1 MKKQNNTKGVW
12 IQTYTK
18 KKFYPLNPRCE
29 DIDIEDIA
37 WSLSNL
43 CRYNGHCKFYSVAE
57 HSIYAS
63 QYLPSK
69 YALEGLMHDAAE
81 AYIGDISTPVKQLLP
96 DIKKIEHVMLKCIAE
111 KFKLEYPFR
120 EAIKKVDLR
129 LLATEASQIMNPQ
142 VEVWPQLTEP
152 PFDFK
157 IKCVRPANA
166 FNIFMR
172 RYETLRRL

>member
-1 MKKQNNTKGVW
+1 MGDTW
-12 IQTYTK
+12 IQTRTGR
-18 KKFYPLNPRCE
+18 KFYPLKPKHE
-29 DIDIEDIA
+29 DINIEDIA
-37 WSLSNL
+37 WSLSNI

-81 AYIGDISTPVKQLLP
+81 AYIGDITTPIKQLLP
-96 DIKKIEHVMLKCIAE
+96 DVKKIEHGILKCIAE
-111 KFKLEYPFR
+111 KFKFEYPFHK
-120 EAIKKVDLR
+120 AIKKVDLG

-142 VEVWPQLTEP
+142 VETWPQLTEP
-152 PFDFK
+152 PFDLR

-166 FNIFMR
+166 FSIFMR
-172 RYETLRRL
+172 RYETLRRM

>member
-1 MKKQNNTKGVW
+1 MDDSW
-12 IQTYTK
+12 IQTKTGR
-18 KKFYPLNPRCE
+18 KFYPLKPKCE

-37 WSLSNL
+37 WSLSNI
-43 CRYNGHCKFYSVAE
+43 CRYNGHCKRFFSVAE

-63 QYLPSK
+63 ERLPPR

-96 DIKKIEHVMLKCIAE
+96 DIKKIEHVILKCIAE

-152 PFDFK
+152 PFDFR

-166 FNIFMR
+166 FSIFMR

>member
-1 MKKQNNTKGVW
+1 MDDAW
-12 IQTYTK
+12 IQTKTGR
-18 KKFYPLNPRCE
+18 KFYPLKPKCE

-37 WSLSNL
+37 WSLSNI
-43 CRYNGHCKFYSVAE
+43 CRYNGHCKHFFSVAE

-69 YALEGLMHDAAE
+69 YALEGLMHDSAE

-96 DIKKIEHVMLKCIAE
+96 DVKKIEYGILKCVAE
-111 KFKLEYPFR
+111 KFKLEYPFHKD
-120 EAIKKVDLR
+120 IKKIDLR

-142 VEVWPQLTEP
+142 VEVWPQITEP
-152 PFDFK
+152 SFNFRLW
-157 IKCVRPANA
+157 CREPANA
-166 FNIFMR
+166 FSAFMR

>member
-1 MKKQNNTKGVW
+1 MDDKW
-12 IQTYTK
+12 IQTKTGR
-18 KKFYPLNPRCE
+18 KFYPLKPKCE

-37 WSLSNL
+37 WSLSNI

-63 QYLPSK
+63 QYLSR

-96 DIKKIEHVMLKCIAE
+96 NIKKIEHRILKCIAE
-111 KFKLEYPFR
+111 KFNLEYPFNN
-120 EAIKKVDLR
+120 AIKKVDLR

-152 PFDFK
+152 PFDFRLW
-157 IKCVRPANA
+157 CVKPINA
-166 FNIFMR
+166 FSIFMR